1 MILSGFDFMDGFLS
15 LQNYVGGTLSSHA
28 VLLRGGVAELGSR
41 YTVVIVGERNIAKVV
56 SCMHFYFL
64 CAFIPYSAC
73 TVFSSLAFSSI
84 IIKLGVVPYPC
95 FPCFL
100 EMGPF

>member
-15 LQNYVGGTLSSHA
+15 LQNYVRGTLSSHA

-41 YTVVIVGERNIAKVV
+41 YTVVWRAQYSQRI
-56 SCMHFYFL
+56 FL
-64 CAFIPYSAC
+64 YAFLRTVFAFIPYSAC

-84 IIKLGVVPYPC
+84 IKYY
-95 FPCFL
+95 
-100 EMGPF
+100 